1 VNDAEAEAQKDRVR
15 ALWDRWGDPLGLV
28 LWSVRFAWDRTAAK
42 DDDNPGGATVWRK
55 HFQVSADWRYLDALV
70 TAYLPNLEPLDDAML
85 EQSFLHE
92 CMHIFLNELRG
103 AGFTKDFGAREE
115 RVATVLAKAFQGVRA
130 AAVAEAAD
138 TPPLPSSASMP

>member
-28 LWSVRFAWDRTAAK
+28 LWSIRFAWDRTAAK
-42 DDDNPGGATVWRK
+42 DDERGSNWRK

-103 AGFTKDFGAREE
+103 TSFTKDFGAREE

-130 AAVAEAAD
+130 AVLAEAAD
-138 TPPLPSSASMP
+138 TPPLPSPATMP